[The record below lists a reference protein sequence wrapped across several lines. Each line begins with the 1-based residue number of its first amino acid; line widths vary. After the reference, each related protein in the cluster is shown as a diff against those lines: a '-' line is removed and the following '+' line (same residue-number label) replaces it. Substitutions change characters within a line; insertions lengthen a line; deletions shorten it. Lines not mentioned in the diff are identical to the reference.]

1 MMMNIQTKIK
11 LNNGVE
17 MPILGLGVYE
27 AKEQTVSAVKCA
39 LQAGYRHID
48 TASYYGNE
56 EDVGRGVRESGIV
69 RSEIFVTTKVWN
81 SDMRA
86 GTQREAFEKSLKR
99 LNLGYIDLYLVHW
112 PVPGKYKETWKVL
125 EQLYEEGLV
134 RAIGVSNFEISH
146 LEDLLEDTKVIPA
159 VNQIEVHPRNTR
171 KELITYCKKTGIACE
186 AWSPLGAGTLLD
198 NDLLTKIGERYHKSS
213 AQVMLR
219 WDVQQGILTIPKSVN
234 PGRIRAN
241 ADIFDFELTDEEMK
255 AVDSLNRNQF
265 NDVTG
270 ADPNHVDF

>member
-1 MMMNIQTKIK
+1 MNLQTTKR

-27 AKEQTVSAVKCA
+27 AKDETVNAVKWA

-56 EDVGRGVRESGIV
+56 EDVGRGVRESNIP
-69 RSEIFVTTKVWN
+69 RNEIFVTTKVWN

-86 GTQREAFEKSLKR
+86 GTQRQAFETSLKK
-99 LNLGYIDLYLVHW
+99 LGLDYIDLYLVHW
-112 PVPGKYKETWKVL
+112 PVPGKYKETWSIL
-125 EQLYEEGLV
+125 EQLYQEGLV

-146 LEDLLEDTKVIPA
+146 LEDLLTEAKIVPA

-171 KELITYCKKTGIACE
+171 KELLKFCENKEIACE
-186 AWSPLGAGTLLD
+186 AWSPLGAGTLL
-198 NDLLTKIGERYHKSS
+198 NNELLVKIGKNYQKSS

-219 WDVQQGILTIPKSVN
+219 WDLQQGIITIPKSTN
-234 PGRIRAN
+234 QGRIQAN
-241 ADIFDFELTDEEMK
+241 SDIFDFKLTAEEMN
-255 AVDSLNRNQF
+255 AIDSLNQNQF